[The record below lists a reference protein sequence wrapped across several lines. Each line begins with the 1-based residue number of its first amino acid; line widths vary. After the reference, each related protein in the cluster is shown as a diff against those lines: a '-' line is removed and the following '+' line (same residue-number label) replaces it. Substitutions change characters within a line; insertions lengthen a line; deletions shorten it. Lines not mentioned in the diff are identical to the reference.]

1 MKTMWS
7 NRYAFSSSIQWQW
20 KEGGWDSI
28 AVDFLIYDFHYQI
41 TAMYHTRALCTIL
54 LFAFWMNTREK
65 SYSYPEYEEFIKVPT
80 NITWPLENVIKLS
93 LNPPNLTHHSL
104 ANLFIAFMSH
114 KLRIKVITWLTEV
127 HNHTRSTYNLT
138 DSILLISSPEILT
151 ADLLNFRVIT
161 WPGRNSVIFL
171 INLTTLLK

>member
-28 AVDFLIYDFHYQI
+28 AVDFLIYDFHYKI
-41 TAMYHTRALCTIL
+41 TAIYHTRSLCTML
-54 LFAFWMNTREK
+54 LSSFCLITRENLIVIPNTRSLSK
-65 SYSYPEYEEFIKVPT
+65 YRLISR
-80 NITWPLENVIKLS
+80 PLDNVIKLS

-104 ANLFIAFMSH
+104 ANLFIVFMSH
-114 KLRIKVITWLTEV
+114 KLRIKAITWLTEV